1 MEKNKGLV
9 VSVIVLLAAVLL
21 LGGYII
27 YDKTNSNDVKITK
40 KVEDVKETDDKKV
53 KYTYKSIAGVYKF
66 TSNPYGEENESDDF
80 TLSLFENGV
89 FHYEQ
94 SRMVNSGFFGNYTIN
109 NNKINLNYIFMH
121 GSDAAL
127 HTIIGDDNKSKYI
140 NDTLTISSENTIIDS
155 NIIGENF
162 KNKYTKVE
170 LTKTNEKLTD
180 DVFEEI
186 LNKYIL
192 ISQGE

>member
-9 VSVIVLLAAVLL
+9 VSVIVLLIAVLL

-40 KVEDVKETDDKKV
+40 KVENVKETDDKKV

-109 NNKINLNYIFMH
+109 NNKINLNYIFVH

>member
-40 KVEDVKETDDKKV
+40 KVENVKETDDKKV

>member
-9 VSVIVLLAAVLL
+9 VSVIVLLVAVLL

-40 KVEDVKETDDKKV
+40 KVENVKEADDKKV